1 MKENSRVLDL
11 CAAPGG
17 KSVYLAQLVGCVPIA
32 CDIHEHRLNLIR
44 SYANRMGVKV
54 DAVENDACVFREDW
68 SEKFDCVIC
77 DVPCSGSGDLRSKP
91 DILLRRDAAS
101 VDELSKL
108 QAKILRCASRYVK
121 AGGKL
126 CYSTCSILREEN
138 ENVVESFLAHNSDY
152 KTVDCSRFGTETAV
166 EGAMLSDKNDGFVR
180 LFPHTHATDGFFVA
194 VMKKCGKGDI
204 P

>member
-1 MKENSRVLDL
+1 MLF
-11 CAAPGG
+11 
-17 KSVYLAQLVGCVPIA
+17 
-32 CDIHEHRLNLIR
+32 R
-44 SYANRMGVKV
+44 S
-54 DAVENDACVFREDW
+54 
-68 SEKFDCVIC
+68 
-77 DVPCSGSGDLRSKP
+77 
-91 DILLRRDAAS
+91 AAS